1 MSAPL
6 PAEAG
11 LETWE
16 RIVLLLVL
24 FRNNNIAT
32 NLQRFT
38 STYGQC
44 CHFSWVA
51 AKSSRSFSL
60 L

>member
-11 LETWE
+11 FEIWE

-24 FRNNNIAT
+24 FRNNSN
-32 NLQRFT
+32 
-38 STYGQC
+38 
-44 CHFSWVA
+44 
-51 AKSSRSFSL
+51 KSSEVHLKLRQVLPF
-60 L
+60 